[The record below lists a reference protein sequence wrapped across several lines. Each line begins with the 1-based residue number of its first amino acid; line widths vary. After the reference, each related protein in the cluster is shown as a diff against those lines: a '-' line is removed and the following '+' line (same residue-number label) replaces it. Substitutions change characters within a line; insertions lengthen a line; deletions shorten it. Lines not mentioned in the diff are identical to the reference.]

1 MSIFVQCEIKIKVH
15 TCNKQ
20 SKFKEFRFVLSRFIA
35 TLSEILHIAFHSGSR
50 FCYFFFFHKSV
61 ARKPSVDPHFD
72 HNYDVFIKRKMSKYG
87 TNEQIVKERNE
98 RGMRRLDNPVNVH
111 RHVWRENSFE
121 FEQRLTSP
129 TRESRETDRNEY
141 LAAKYFEILPL

>member
-1 MSIFVQCEIKIKVH
+1 MKLKLKYIHVTNNQ
-15 TCNKQ
+15 N
-20 SKFKEFRFVLSRFIA
+20 SKNFASFYLVSSLPYRKFC
-35 TLSEILHIAFHSGSR
+35 TLLFTRGSR

-87 TNEQIVKERNE
+87 TNEQIVKEKNE